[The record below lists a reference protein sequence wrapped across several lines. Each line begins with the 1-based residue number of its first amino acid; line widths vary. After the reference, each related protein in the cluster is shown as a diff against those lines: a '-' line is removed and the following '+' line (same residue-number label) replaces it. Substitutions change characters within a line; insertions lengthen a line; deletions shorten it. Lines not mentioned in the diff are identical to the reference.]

1 MQISHENIIK
11 TLGCSKD
18 ILYLCTVKLR
28 FDITYSGYFM
38 GQLAFLKMFLLVS
51 IPTDINDNRRH
62 IHVFRKG
69 TRHMRSI
76 AKIWIEQN
84 GQKCVEIAESQLSA
98 KDNEM
103 IVNAIE
109 KHWEFINEQISRTF
123 RGEKTK
129 VKNIE
134 K

>member
-1 MQISHENIIK
+1 MKKNVFFAIVLQISFIFVVINEI
-11 TLGCSKD
+11 D
-18 ILYLCTVKLR
+18 ILKRY
-28 FDITYSGYFM
+28 IM

-62 IHVFRKG
+62 VHVFKKG

-84 GQKCVEIAESQLSA
+84 GKKCVEIAESQLSA
-98 KDNEM
+98 KDNEI
-103 IVNAIE
+103 IVAAIE
-109 KHWEFINEQISRTF
+109 KHWEFINDQITKTF

-129 VKNIE
+129 IKNIE